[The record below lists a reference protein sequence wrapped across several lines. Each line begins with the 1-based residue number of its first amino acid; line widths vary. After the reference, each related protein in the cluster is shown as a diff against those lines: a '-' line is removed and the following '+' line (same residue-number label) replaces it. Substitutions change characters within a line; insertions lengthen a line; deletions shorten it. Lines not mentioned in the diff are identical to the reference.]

1 MKSAFAQDAV
11 EVSSDGPS
19 VGRLYNTYDLKSY
32 YRRSLGVNH
41 DHIHPDHQLSPLAIK
56 SVARTRRQVPRYP
69 RSYYPGQTN
78 IFPNDLYPLNP
89 YGNNPFDRPYHQSAI
104 PIPTYPSVF
113 VILPPNEFVTS
124 TEFPAPENAEEPCFT
139 EEQSFDETS
148 TDATPTDATEA
159 PSTAAATTT
168 AGATTTAVTTAAA
181 TTPAAITPA
190 ATTPAAT
197 TTAATTPA
205 ATSTNA
211 KPSVST
217 STEARPSHA
226 TTTAF
231 TNEIFGF

>member
-1 MKSAFAQDAV
+1 MALLAFVKSAFAQDAV

-113 VILPPNEFVTS
+113 VILPPNEFDTS
-124 TEFPAPENAEEPCFT
+124 TEFPAPVSAEEPCFT
-139 EEQSFDETS
+139 EEQTFDETS

-168 AGATTTAVTTAAA
+168 AVT
-181 TTPAAITPA
+181 TPA

-205 ATSTNA
+205 ATSTDA
-211 KPSVST
+211 KPSVSTSTDET

-226 TTTAF
+226 TATAF